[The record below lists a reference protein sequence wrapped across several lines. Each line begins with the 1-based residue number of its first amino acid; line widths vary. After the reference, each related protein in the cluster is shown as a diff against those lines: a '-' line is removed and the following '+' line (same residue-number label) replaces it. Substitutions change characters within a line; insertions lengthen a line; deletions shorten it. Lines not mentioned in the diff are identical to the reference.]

1 MTTQTHMYR
10 EIREIPDAV
19 RKLLTEGRAAIE
31 LAADDLRHT
40 SPNFI
45 STVARGS
52 SDHAATYFKYA
63 SELALGMPVASIGPS
78 IASIYGAELNLGN
91 SACIGISQSGQS
103 PDIVRMTQSAA
114 KQGALTVAIT
124 NEPNSPLAKA
134 CKHTIP
140 IHAGTERSVAATKTF
155 VTSAVAGIALLAH
168 WKQDKT
174 LIEAI
179 DRLPEH
185 LENAVAVDWST
196 LRHALKGCDSL
207 FVLGRGPSY
216 AISNEA
222 ALKFKETC
230 QIHAES
236 YSSAEVLHGP
246 VSIVEPGYPVLA
258 LASRDASESS
268 IASVADTLSQQGA
281 LSFITS
287 DCAQNAERLDYA
299 KTSHP
304 LTDPLSLIVS
314 FYAFIERLAGERG
327 INPDLPRNLKKVTE
341 TV

>member
-1 MTTQTHMYR
+1 MTPKTHMYR
-10 EIREIPDAV
+10 EIREIPDAT
-19 RKLLTEGRAAIE
+19 RLLLGKGRDAIE
-31 LAADDLRHT
+31 LAADDLRQTAPH
-40 SPNFI
+40 FI

-63 SELALGMPVASIGPS
+63 SELTLGLPVASIGPS
-78 IASIYGAELNLGN
+78 ISSIYGAELQLGN
-91 SACIGISQSGQS
+91 SACIGVSQSGQS
-103 PDIVRMTQSAA
+103 PDIVKMTQSAT

-124 NEPNSPLAKA
+124 NEPASPLAAA

-140 IHAGTERSVAATKTF
+140 IHAGAERSVAATKTF
-155 VTSAVAGIALLAH
+155 VTSAVAGLALLAH
-168 WKQDKT
+168 WKQDT
-174 LIEAI
+174 HLIEALEK
-179 DRLPEH
+179 LPGH
-185 LENAVAVDWST
+185 LENAVTYDWPE
-196 LRHALKGCDSL
+196 LRRALGDHGSL

-216 AISNEA
+216 AMSNEA

-246 VSIVEPGYPVLA
+246 VSIVEPGYPIMA
-258 LASRDASESS
+258 FASRDASENS
-268 IASVADTLSQQGA
+268 IVSVADELAKKGA
-281 LSFITS
+281 MTFISS
-287 DCAQNAERLDYA
+287 DLAQSAERLDFA

-304 LTDPLSLIVS
+304 LTDPLALIVS
-314 FYAFIERLAGERG
+314 FYAFIERLSVERG